1 MFWEKSLQSIE
12 KKGRG
17 REKERQ
23 ESSRVRKRLEGKGIE
38 EVEEVKKLGT
48 EVMVEG
54 DGGETMVWRVFTSY
68 DTKNYRSCQDIK

>member
-1 MFWEKSLQSIE
+1 VFWEKSLQSLE
-12 KKGRG
+12 NKGRG

-23 ESSRVRKRLEGKGIE
+23 ESSRVRKGLEGKGIE

-48 EVMVEG
+48 EVTLEG
-54 DGGETMVWRVFTSY
+54 DGGETMVWRLFTDY